1 MEHIRKTN
9 KKLGVGARGVVYEGY
24 DEERGRF
31 VAVKEIPFFDDGGVG
46 TGGGDDA
53 AEEEDPT
60 VVEERRA
67 IVREITL
74 MERFEH
80 PNLVVYYGARRS
92 AVGVQIIMEL
102 INGGSLDAIIRRQG
116 SLRESV
122 VRSYTHDILEGLAY
136 LHDTARVCHRDVK
149 PANVLITVDGR
160 CKLTDFGVSKLL
172 DDNVSMR
179 TTVGTPWY
187 MAPEVV
193 NGNADED
200 VEGVEDTKRYDGE
213 GSCKKRVHKNSYTTA
228 ADIWSLGVTVFEMI
242 SGRKPFGGEMK
253 NPAAVLFAIASSDG
267 TPPRLPENCE
277 ASVSLRAFLDL
288 CFVRDAR
295 LRPKARELLSHQWFM
310 ETSGQTCHGL
320 LGNNMRKNSSSC
332 SNNNNNNNCSK
343 VPGVVM
349 PPPGSNQTSLPAP
362 LNMLDTADIMDTESL
377 LSPKKCSPKSQRS
390 ETKRRIP
397 GEIGPTFA
405 SRVLDP
411 SAVRDKN
418 RDGGFFSSDGHYV
431 DLPISL
437 PLVLSPLRKKEK

>member
-53 AEEEDPT
+53 AEEDPAF
-60 VVEERRA
+60 VEERRA

-193 NGNADED
+193 NGNDDED
-200 VEGVEDTKRYDGE
+200 VEGTEDTKRYDGE
-213 GSCKKRVHKNSYTTA
+213 GSCKKKVHKSSYTTA

-277 ASVSLRAFLDL
+277 ASGSLRAFLDL

-295 LRPKARELLSHQWFM
+295 LRPKARELLSHEWFT
-310 ETSGQTCHGL
+310 ETSGQTYHGL
-320 LGNNMRKNSSSC
+320 LGNNFRRNSSS
-332 SNNNNNNNCSK
+332 SNNNNNCSRM
-343 VPGVVM
+343 PGVVM
-349 PPPGSNQTSLPAP
+349 PPPGSNQASLPAP
-362 LNMLDTADIMDTESL
+362 LNMLDTADIMDTESR
-377 LSPKKCSPKSQRS
+377 LSSKQCSPKAQRS
-390 ETKRRIP
+390 EAKRRASEEV
-397 GEIGPTFA
+397 GLAFA
-405 SRVLDP
+405 PRALDP
-411 SAVRDKN
+411 SAVREKN
-418 RDGGFFSSDGHYV
+418 REGGFFSSDGHYV
-431 DLPISL
+431 DLPLAL
-437 PLVLSPLRKKEK
+437 PLAPSPLRRKEK